1 MAVSQHIRGHD
12 KHTEDNLGTIW
23 RIWLISEP
31 LNWGEEKMKWD
42 EVQEKDIKD
51 TNQDSNRRDFKKRKI
66 SEIFEVIKRTH
77 I

>member
-1 MAVSQHIRGHD
+1 MIWHIRGHN

-23 RIWLISEP
+23 RIWLILEP

-66 SEIFEVIKRTH
+66 SEIF
-77 I
+77 

>member
-1 MAVSQHIRGHD
+1 
-12 KHTEDNLGTIW
+12 
-23 RIWLISEP
+23 
-31 LNWGEEKMKWD
+31 MKWD

-51 TNQDSNRRDFKKRKI
+51 MNQDSNRRDFKKRKI